1 MDRNVAQSNILS
13 GLATAALALGVL
25 GLIFFAAILFI

>member
-1 MDRNVAQSNILS
+1 MDRNLAQRSILS
-13 GLATAALALGVL
+13 GLATTALALGVL